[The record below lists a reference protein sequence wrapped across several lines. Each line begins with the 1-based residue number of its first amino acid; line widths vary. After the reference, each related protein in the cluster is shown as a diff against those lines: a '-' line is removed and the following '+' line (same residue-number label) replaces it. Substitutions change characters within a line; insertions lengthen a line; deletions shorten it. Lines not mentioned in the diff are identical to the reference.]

1 MELRPAQRT
10 ALACLGLVAAV
21 LAVYARVLGHEF
33 VAYDT
38 PAYVTENPWV
48 LRGLSIEGLKW
59 AFTEFHAA
67 NWHPLTW
74 LSHMLDVQLFG
85 LRPGWHALENALW
98 HAANACLVLIVLER
112 MTGEFGKSLCV
123 AALFALHPLHVES
136 VAWIVER
143 KDVLSTFFGLACLL
157 AWTGWTRDGSRGD
170 YALAVLFL
178 ALGLL
183 AKPMLVTWPFVL
195 LLLDAW
201 PLRRTGLGAKRLV
214 LEKLPFL
221 LLAVLSAVATVRAQE
236 AGGAVQSLENFRLEA
251 RLGNVVVAYAS
262 YLAKTLWPADLSFY
276 YPFSPHGPP
285 AAKLL
290 LSALV
295 LLSVS
300 SAAILLRRRAPHV
313 LAGWL
318 FFLGTLLPVIGLV
331 QVGGQAMADRYTY
344 VPLLGVFVMVA
355 WSARPAAPAAIV
367 CATLGFLAWRQVG
380 TWKDTRSLAEHA
392 LSVDPGNH
400 VAHDILGMDLVAK
413 GRVEE
418 GAAQFRAALASTPGD
433 IEAASNLAG
442 ALQRQE
448 KYAEAEEVLRK
459 ALSLTPRAGVL
470 HRRLAIVLNFEG
482 RPADALLEVD
492 VALAAD
498 PLDGF
503 AHHVRAIA
511 LESLGRPVEAR
522 AALERCLGITPAD
535 VNARMRLVRLLLR
548 AGDVDVAEREIAR
561 AIAAEPGNPEA
572 HRGHA
577 RVLLL
582 RGREAEA
589 IRELKETL
597 RLEPTI
603 AIAMGDLA
611 WILAMARDET
621 LRDPAAAVELG
632 ERAAGITGGRGA
644 GILDALAAAYA
655 AAGRFPD
662 AVATAEKAL
671 GLARGAGDTELAAR
685 ISKRLDAYRA
695 GRVDR
700 ETPR

>member
-1 MELRPAQRT
+1 MSLRPAPRT
-10 ALACLGLVAAV
+10 ALASLGLVAAV
-21 LAVYARVLGHEF
+21 LAVYGRVLGHEF

-48 LRGLSIEGLKW
+48 LRGLTLEGLKW

-74 LSHMLDVQLFG
+74 ISHMLDVQLFG
-85 LRPGWHALENALW
+85 LRPGFHALENALW

-112 MTGEFGKSLCV
+112 MTGAFGRSLCV

-157 AWTGWTRDGSRGD
+157 AWTGWTRNGSRGA

-195 LLLDAW
+195 LLLDVW

-214 LEKLPFL
+214 LEKLPFF
-221 LLAVLSAVATVRAQE
+221 LLAALSSIATVRAQE
-236 AGGAVQSLENFRLEA
+236 AGGAVQSLENFRLPA

-262 YLAKTLWPADLSFY
+262 YLAKTFWPADLSFY
-276 YPFSPHGPP
+276 YPFDPHGPP
-285 AAKLL
+285 AAKLV

-295 LLSVS
+295 LLAV
-300 SAAILLRRRAPHV
+300 SAAAVLLRRRAPHV

-344 VPLLGVFVMVA
+344 VPLLGVFVIVA
-355 WSARPAAPAAIV
+355 WSASSVPVAAIA
-367 CATLGFLAWRQVG
+367 CALLGFLAWRQVD

-392 LSVDPGNH
+392 LSIDPSNH

-413 GRVEE
+413 GKVDE

-448 KYAEAEEVLRK
+448 KYAEAEAVLRK
-459 ALSLTPRAGVL
+459 ALALSSRAGVL
-470 HRRLAIVLNFEG
+470 HRRLAIVLNYEG
-482 RPADALLEVD
+482 RPAEALSEVD

-498 PLDGF
+498 PLDAF
-503 AHHVRAIA
+503 AYHVRAIA
-511 LESLGRPVEAR
+511 LEALGRTVEAR
-522 AALERCLGITPAD
+522 AALERCLSITPAD
-535 VNARMRLVRLLLR
+535 VNARMRLARLLLR
-548 AGDVDVAEREIAR
+548 AGDVDAAEREIAR
-561 AIAAEPGNPEA
+561 AIAAEPANPEA
-572 HRGHA
+572 HRGRA

-582 RGREAEA
+582 RGREADA
-589 IRELKETL
+589 ILELKETL
-597 RLEPTI
+597 RLEPSM

-611 WILAMARDET
+611 WILATARDES
-621 LRDPAAAVELG
+621 LRDPAAAVALG
-632 ERAAGITGGRGA
+632 ERAAGLTGGRGA
-644 GILDALAAAYA
+644 GILDALAASYA

-662 AVATAEKAL
+662 AAATAENAR
-671 GLARGAGDTELAAR
+671 GLAQAAGDAELAAR
-685 ISKRLDAYRA
+685 IGKRIEAYRA
-695 GRVDR
+695 GRIEL